1 MVYPVSLT
9 RGSPSQMGDPGM
21 SEAALLAA
29 ILVELRIQTLILT
42 QVHNINEDIDNMRAD
57 PNLLT

>member
-9 RGSPSQMGDPGM
+9 RGSPSLAGDPGM
-21 SEAALLAA
+21 SDQALLTA

-42 QVHNINEDIDNMRAD
+42 QAHNINEDIDNMRAD